1 MIRVSGSYRRI
12 ITSRILDEGVTLSV
26 STVRVPSHGSVDMK
40 FNPAND
46 SHRTLH
52 QSEEQLQLSLPSSKA
67 MKVTGSAGIQFY
79 PREGRQPAIDIPGYI
94 RVSKSLRT
102 VLTEFVC

>member
-1 MIRVSGSYRRI
+1 MIRVSGSYRRM
-12 ITSRILDEGVTLSV
+12 ITSRISDEGVTLSV

-46 SHRTLH
+46 SHRPLH
-52 QSEEQLQLSLPSSKA
+52 QSEEQLRLSLSSSEA
-67 MKVTGSAGIQFY
+67 MKVTGGAGIRLN
-79 PREGRQPAIDIPGYI
+79 PRVGGQPNINIPGYI

-102 VLTEFVC
+102 VLTEIVC